1 MPTREDCLAL
11 CELSGDEV
19 AAIAEHDPV
28 PELAAL
34 EMGQYL
40 CPTPDGEARLE
51 RMIIDDI
58 ETARQHGNHK
68 HIAKL
73 IAVLQHF
80 IKNHTHH

>member
-1 MPTREDCLAL
+1 M
-11 CELSGDEV
+11 
-19 AAIAEHDPV
+19 
-28 PELAAL
+28 

-73 IAVLQHF
+73 VAVLQHF